1 MNLDYIFLFIKV
13 YLMHISKIIAL
24 ASFWFIIMQFYP
36 LANMSKKTQDVANLR
51 FKFGFMF

>member
-1 MNLDYIFLFIKV
+1 
-13 YLMHISKIIAL
+13 MHISKIIAL

>member
-1 MNLDYIFLFIKV
+1 
-13 YLMHISKIIAL
+13 MHISKIIAL

-51 FKFGFMF
+51 FKFCFMF